1 MLTIRLMR
9 FGRRNRPFFRLVVV
23 PKRSKPKSGKYI
35 EMVGWHDPLKHQSNV
50 EGERAKYWMSQG
62 AKPSPTAWNLMVSS
76 GVVEGAK
83 ISKHKKTERQSAQGQ
98 SVSGEEPITK
108 TQEAAAP
115 ASETKEVHVETPEA
129 EGKKAVHAQKDEVS
143 AEA

>member
-1 MLTIRLMR
+1 M
-9 FGRRNRPFFRLVVV
+9 
-23 PKRSKPKSGKYI
+23 

-50 EGERAKYWMSQG
+50 EGERVTYWMSQG

-83 ISKHKKTERQSAQGQ
+83 ISKHKKTENQSAQGKF
-98 SVSGEEPITK
+98 VAGEEPITK

-115 ASETKEVHVETPEA
+115 VSETKEVHMETPEA
-129 EGKKAVHAQKDEVS
+129 EGKKAVRAQKNEAP

>member
-1 MLTIRLMR
+1 MFPMLTIRLMR

-35 EMVGWHDPLKHQSNV
+35 EMVGWLDPLKHQSNV
-50 EGERAKYWMSQG
+50 ERERAKYWMSQG
-62 AKPSPTAWNLMVSS
+62 AKPSPTAWNLMVAS

-83 ISKHKKTERQSAQGQ
+83 IPKHKKIQSQEPRVRSGQ
-98 SVSGEEPITK
+98 AIEK
-108 TQEAAAP
+108 TQKATAVV
-115 ASETKEVHVETPEA
+115 SETKEVQMETLEVEE
-129 EGKKAVHAQKDEVS
+129 KKAVHAQKAEAS